1 MHAYVCVRQRE
12 REKQTDSE
20 TERGREK
27 ERQNYN
33 KTQKE
38 CEGDKK
44 RVLLIFCN
52 VQVLRNNFI
61 KICPLQE
68 RKLQVRTG
76 GKSLGI
82 RLYVSL
88 VELEVVK

>member
-1 MHAYVCVRQRE
+1 MRQRE
-12 REKQTDSE
+12 G
-20 TERGREK
+20 ERKRDRTITKPRKNVK
-27 ERQNYN
+27 EI
-33 KTQKE
+33 
-38 CEGDKK
+38 KK